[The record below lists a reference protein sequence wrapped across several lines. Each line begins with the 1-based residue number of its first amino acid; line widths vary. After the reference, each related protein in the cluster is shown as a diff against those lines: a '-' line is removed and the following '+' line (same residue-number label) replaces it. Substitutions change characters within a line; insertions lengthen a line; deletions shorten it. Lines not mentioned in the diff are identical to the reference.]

1 MTSFI
6 FSVVL
11 VVSVTVRD
19 GLGDAN
25 RVAATAVPTT
35 VAPAANDPAAFR
47 KSRREP
53 AFFASDNFHQLL
65 MIHLDI

>member
-1 MTSFI
+1 M
-6 FSVVL
+6 VVL
-11 VVSVTVRD
+11 AVCVTVRD

-47 KSRREP
+47 KSRRER
-53 AFFASDNFHQLL
+53 ALFASDNPYQSQVVHF
-65 MIHLDI
+65 DI